1 MGQEML
7 RVSGERDTGVV
18 VGYVIR
24 VAEELG
30 LQIFFRNG

>member
-1 MGQEML
+1 ML
-7 RVSGERDTGVV
+7 TVKGERETGAV

-30 LQIFFRNG
+30 LQIFIRDNG